1 MAEVRVEPYNL
12 IAYHMGNL
20 ASDAKDNDR
29 LADDPRINASDI
41 RIDLTVDLLLA
52 YRPTC

>member
-1 MAEVRVEPYNL
+1 MRQGPVDLVVSL
-12 IAYHMGNL
+12 IAYQYGNHVG
-20 ASDAKDNDR
+20 
-29 LADDPRINASDI
+29 DI